1 MAKKKP
7 NIFIRILCFILFVVL
22 LPVFLIGF
30 IVKAIIKRC
39 KYKKWKREGETGR
52 KLILANDITS
62 IDLMEGYEFEEYL
75 KCLFFY
81 DDYAVEVTQ
90 KSRDYGADLILVRGQ
105 EKIVVQAKRYNNTV
119 GSKCVA
125 EIVGAMKHYN
135 ATEGWVV
142 TNAHFSSQ
150 AETLARENQV
160 RLIDREELMEL
171 ARTVCEKLR
180 INNNTGEV
188 AYESAYNN
196 TSANNN
202 SFRI

>member
-1 MAKKKP
+1 MANKKP
-7 NIFIRILCFILFVVL
+7 NFFVRIICFVLFVVL
-22 LPVFLIGF
+22 LPVFLIYL
-30 IVKAIIKRC
+30 IIRAIYKHA
-39 KYKKWKREGETGR
+39 KFKKWKKQGETGR
-52 KLILANDITS
+52 KLILSSDITT

-75 KCLFFY
+75 KSLFFY
-81 DDYAVEVTQ
+81 DDWAVEVTK

-105 EKIVVQAKRYNNTV
+105 DKIVVQAKRYNKTV

-142 TNAHFSSQ
+142 TNSHFSSQ
-150 AETLARENQV
+150 AETLAKDNQV
-160 RLIDREELMEL
+160 RLIDREELMGKS
-171 ARTVCEKLR
+171 RQVCEKLR

-188 AYESAYNN
+188 AYMSAYNGG
-196 TSANNN
+196 SVEGN